1 MVNLAKTMN
10 LHVYEAELIPNGI
23 NTKKSMP
30 RHTIIE
36 VLKTKDKVNILKAT
50 TERQRI
56 A

>member
-1 MVNLAKTMN
+1 MN
-10 LHVYEAELIPNGI
+10 LHVYEAELIPHGI

-36 VLKTKDKVNILKAT
+36 VLKTEDEVNTLKAT